1 MIIENYIE
9 WFTTDENERDLIKKD
24 ARLYVDEDWVDEIAQ
39 SNASINLK
47 NVSEEELRRELELR
61 GYYTQNLWCIDDV
74 FRHHQCEVD
83 DAQEVLDKVMS
94 CESVCEHIFESI
106 NYYAEEVLNEK

>member
-1 MIIENYIE
+1 M
-9 WFTTDENERDLIKKD
+9 
-24 ARLYVDEDWVDEIAQ
+24 
-39 SNASINLK
+39 NLK

-74 FRHHQCEVD
+74 FRHHECEVD
-83 DAQEVLDKVMS
+83 DAQEILDKVMN

-106 NYYAEEVLNEK
+106 DYYAEKVLKQYSNQIGDVLPSITLCAKLKTMLPSVYLK

>member
-1 MIIENYIE
+1 MTPKDDAVAAE

-47 NVSEEELRRELELR
+47 NVSEGALRIIE
-61 GYYTQNLWCIDDV
+61 
-74 FRHHQCEVD
+74 
-83 DAQEVLDKVMS
+83 
-94 CESVCEHIFESI
+94 
-106 NYYAEEVLNEK
+106 